1 MIVMSENLNHALI
14 LLDRALEEIEVGF
27 VACSRCGD
35 QEDTKNLDCVDDIKL
50 ARAELLAFLGKD
62 IPNKG
67 SVMEDLIKE
76 LSRINDDNPKTL
88 AAWSLG
94 YINRLEQQINSIRIA
109 SGAAPMEMTLTESL
123 QSAIDNRNV

>member
-1 MIVMSENLNHALI
+1 MSENLNHALI
-14 LLDRALEEIEVGF
+14 LLDRALEEIEGGF

-35 QEDTKNLDCVDDIKL
+35 QEDTKTLDFVDDIKL
-50 ARAELLAFLGKD
+50 AKSELLIFLGKD
-62 IPNKG
+62 IPSKG
-67 SVMEDLIKE
+67 VVMEDLIKE
-76 LSRINDDNPKTL
+76 LSRINNDSPKTL

-109 SGAAPMEMTLTESL
+109 SGADPMEMTLIESL